1 MIKLI
6 FKNYLIKIE
15 IILLSFF
22 VISTTS
28 FADTSF
34 NTKTDKITWEISALK
49 ATHTQKKNLYIA
61 EGDVIITGG
70 TIKLKADYVEFN
82 NSTKDTIASGNV
94 ILISKNDT
102 VSCDLI
108 TLNLETQT
116 GTIHNGTIFIQ
127 KTHFYIKGNKINKTG
142 KDTYIADKASIT
154 SCNGENP
161 DWKIT
166 GKDIKVTVEGYG
178 FAKHATLWIK
188 KIPSFYTPFLAFPVK
203 TKIQTGFL
211 TPRISNSNRKGFE
224 YEQPLFFDLSKNTNA
239 TIYIDYM
246 RKRGTKLGVEYNY
259 LLGKG
264 ANKSKGTIF
273 YNFLDDSKIDD
284 NTLNTSD
291 YSFSTTPQR
300 TNSDRYWFIMKQN
313 TKFANTWNSKIYID
327 IVSDADYLH
336 EFQKG
341 NIGFNNIKKHF
352 KDNFGTSIDDYDD
365 TIRTNKVNINKKGLN
380 YSLNM
385 DLNWY
390 DNVIA
395 RKADTN
401 DHTLQNLPSIKL
413 NMPKQVIKKF
423 KRDLGLYFDFD
434 SEYKYFYRQ
443 DTTDSLTNGH
453 RIDIY
458 PKIYLPLNFKNLL
471 FEPSIGIRQTFWHG
485 KEFNNSF
492 TNKNEFHHREIYDFQ
507 TEISSKISKIF
518 NTNSKFAE
526 KIKHEII
533 PNIKYTYIPNVNQD
547 DLPLFDFTDNN
558 INKNSFNLLDSI
570 DRINKENLITW
581 SLINRFTKKNE
592 RINIKKNENS
602 ENKNYIYE
610 EFAWIKISQS
620 FDVSKHRK
628 DISEH
633 FSDISLESE
642 FSPFKFISF
651 NADVKWSPYN
661 RDLVAHD
668 TGITL
673 QNNRN
678 DSINITHKYQQNLSE
693 SFFTRLNA
701 NLTNNFSAFFL
712 YDYDLFNEERIE
724 TATGFELQKSCWSLS
739 MAFTEKPD
747 DKSFTFLINFEGF

>member
-6 FKNYLIKIE
+6 FKNHLIQ
-15 IILLSFF
+15 IIIIFFSFF
-22 VISTTS
+22 FISTTV

-34 NTKTDKITWEISALK
+34 NTKTNQITWKISALK
-49 ATHTQKKNLYIA
+49 ATHTQEKNLYIA

-70 TIKLKADYVEFN
+70 KIKLKADYVEFN
-82 NSTKDTIASGNV
+82 NSTKDTRASGNV
-94 ILISKNDT
+94 VLISKNDT

-127 KTHFYIKGNKINKTG
+127 KTNFYIKSNKINKTG
-142 KDTYIADKASIT
+142 KETYIADMASIT

-166 GKDIKVTVEGYG
+166 GKDIKVTIEGYG

-211 TPRISNSNRKGFE
+211 SPRISNSDRKGLQ
-224 YEQPLFFDLSKNTNA
+224 YEQPLFLALSKKTNA

-246 RKRGTKLGVEYNY
+246 KERGTKLGIEYNY

-264 ANKSKGTIF
+264 TNKSKGTIF
-273 YNFLDDSKIDD
+273 YNFLNDSKIDD
-284 NTLNTSD
+284 NTLNTSN

-300 TNSDRYWFIMKQN
+300 TNSERYWFIMKQN
-313 TKFANTWNSKIYID
+313 TKFADTWNSKIYLD

-336 EFQKG
+336 EFQKD

-352 KDNFGTSIDDYDD
+352 KNNFGTSIDDYDD
-365 TIRTNKVNINKKGLN
+365 TIRTNKLNINKKGTN

-385 DLNWY
+385 GLNWY

-395 RKADTN
+395 RRADTN
-401 DHTLQNLPSIKL
+401 DHTLQNLPTIKL
-413 NMPKQVIKKF
+413 NMPKQVIKNF
-423 KRDLGLYFDFD
+423 RGNFGLYFDFS

-443 DTTDSLTNGH
+443 DTTNSLTNGH
-453 RIDIY
+453 RADIY
-458 PKIYLPLNFKNLL
+458 PKIYLPLNFKNFL
-471 FEPSIGIRQTFWHG
+471 FEPSLGLRQTFWHG
-485 KEFNNSF
+485 KEFNNSSS
-492 TNKNEFHHREIYDFQ
+492 NKNEFHHREIYDFQ
-507 TEISSKISKIF
+507 AQISSKISKVF
-518 NTNSKFAE
+518 NTNNKFAE

-533 PNIKYTYIPNVNQD
+533 PDIKYTYIPNINQD
-547 DLPLFDFTDNN
+547 DLPLFEFTDNN

-570 DRINKENLITW
+570 DRINKNNLITW
-581 SLINRFTKKNE
+581 SLVNRFTRKNKK
-592 RINIKKNENS
+592 INHGK
-602 ENKNYIYE
+602 NKNYIYE

-620 FDVSKHRK
+620 FDISKHRAN
-628 DISEH
+628 IFEH
-633 FSDISLESE
+633 FSDISLKSE
-642 FSPFKFISF
+642 FSPSKFISF

-661 RDLVAHD
+661 KDLVAHD

-673 QNNRN
+673 KNNRN
-678 DSINITHKYQQNLSE
+678 DSIQVTHRYQQNLSE

-701 NLTNNFSAFFL
+701 NLTNNLSAFFL
-712 YDYDLFNEERIE
+712 YDYDLFNDERIE
-724 TATGFELQKSCWSLS
+724 SATGFELEKSCWSLS
-739 MAFTEKPD
+739 MGFTEKPD
-747 DKSFTFLINFEGF
+747 DKSLTFLINFKGF